1 MRMKKI
7 SGKNFF
13 IFEFYSES
21 DFDNTIGRLTKLV
34 DLTGPGSSEDSDTC
48 KSIIE
53 KLKSRTDDKYAKD
66 DIKLTGLLFDTE
78 VACLFEQLL
87 FVQPERVEVK
97 VKPEETVDPNL
108 IRASIY
114 QAAMQNIENK
124 ENKSKKSRRAMHK
137 KVDANT

>member
-34 DLTGPGSSEDSDTC
+34 DLTGSGSSEDSDTC

>member
-1 MRMKKI
+1 MKKI

-34 DLTGPGSSEDSDTC
+34 DLTGSGSSEDSDTC

-124 ENKSKKSRRAMHK
+124 ENKNKKSRRAMHK

>member
-34 DLTGPGSSEDSDTC
+34 DLTGSGSSEDSDTC

-124 ENKSKKSRRAMHK
+124 ENKNKKSRRAMHK